1 MIDAEHT
8 AATPFSGISPE
19 QARDARARAWAFAF
33 RCWQEKQMTTEP
45 AAEPDGRNDVSIR
58 NRMEVSDVDH
68 RPDRPS
74 EVTEPAALQ
83 PQESQILRSTES
95 H

>member
-8 AATPFSGISPE
+8 AVSPLSGISPE
-19 QARDARARAWAFAF
+19 QARDTRARAWVFVF

-45 AAEPDGRNDVSIR
+45 DGRNDVSIR
-58 NRMEVSDVDH
+58 NWKEVSDVDH

-74 EVTEPAALQ
+74 EVTEPAALP
-83 PQESQILRSTES
+83 PQKSEILRSTES